1 MSKLTALMSR
11 VPKQLI
17 ASVVMLA
24 AAVIIP
30 AVVLAWGP
38 DRPTFTGA
46 NPASYVTFNSITDNP
61 QVGDERNF
69 VRIRESGVG
78 TYTDNVTLTPGKVYD
93 VMVYYHNN
101 AATNLNASGKG
112 IAQGTTLKMEIPGIV
127 NAGVNAAFT
136 GTISATNATPTS
148 VYDQAYGK
156 NATDGQIALRYVSN
170 SAKFTSNGK
179 VNGQTL
185 PDSLFTTGAK
195 LGYDAQD
202 GVLPGC
208 AEYSGYVIFQM
219 RVDQPN
225 FTVKK
230 QVSVDEG
237 KTWVDDSVEA
247 KAGSTVLYRIVY
259 QNTGTN
265 QQDNVSLDDTLP
277 KGVSYVAGSSLIAN
291 STTGGQYKATKDG
304 ITTNGYNAGSYQPKG
319 NVYFKFSA
327 KLPTEDKLSC
337 GVNTLVNKARATTTS
352 GYKEDTATVTIKKE
366 CKPVAKYTCD
376 SLTVTK
382 LERTKFE
389 FETKYTVQNATLK
402 NITYVVRN
410 ASGDE
415 VYRGTNSTYTQTTV
429 GKYSVQAI
437 VTVTVDGSDKTVT
450 SDGCKK
456 EFEVVKEKTPAITI
470 DKKVNGVEKA
480 QVAVGEEF
488 TYQLVVK
495 NTGEVDLKNAV
506 VSDPAPT
513 NVQFI
518 SADKGTITDNKWSYT
533 IAELKVGKSES
544 FAIKAKVT
552 KEVTGTIVNTACV
565 DTPQIPGSP
574 DDCDDAKV
582 EVPKTPKIEVCE
594 LDTKKIVTIDE
605 SAFDS
610 SKYSKDLND
619 CAEIP
624 VTPVT
629 PETPETPSELPQTG
643 MSENILALT
652 GLGALIA
659 SAAYYIASRR
669 ALGL

>member
-1 MSKLTALMSR
+1 MNQAKESTMSKLTALMSR
-11 VPKQLI
+11 VPKQLT

-265 QQDNVSLDDTLP
+265 QQDNVSLDDNLP
-277 KGVSYVAGSSLIAN
+277 KGVDYVAGSSLIAN

-327 KLPTEDKLSC
+327 KLPTEDQLSC
-337 GVNTLVNKARATTTS
+337 GVNTLVNTARATTTS
-352 GYKEDTATVTIKKE
+352 GYKEDTATVTIKKD

-376 SLTVTK
+376 ALGVTVVD
-382 LERTKFE
+382 RTHFKF
-389 FETKYTVQNATLK
+389 TTDYTVSNATFK
-402 NITYVVRN
+402 SVTYVIKD
-410 ASGDE
+410 ASGKVVD
-415 VYRGTNSTYTQTTV
+415 TKTSTGKTLDYTQTTV
-429 GKYSVQAI
+429 GKYTVKATI
-437 VTVTVDGSDKTVT
+437 TVTVDGADKTAT
-450 SDGCKK
+450 SEGC
-456 EFEVVKEKTPAITI
+456 EA
-470 DKKVNGVEKA
+470 
-480 QVAVGEEF
+480 
-488 TYQLVVK
+488 
-495 NTGEVDLKNAV
+495 
-506 VSDPAPT
+506 
-513 NVQFI
+513 
-518 SADKGTITDNKWSYT
+518 
-533 IAELKVGKSES
+533 S
-544 FAIKAKVT
+544 F
-552 KEVTGTIVNTACV
+552 
-565 DTPQIPGSP
+565 
-574 DDCDDAKV
+574 
-582 EVPKTPKIEVCE
+582 EVPKQPKAITVCELDTKKIVTIDESDFDSSKYSKDLNDCKETPVEKKIEVCE

>member
-327 KLPTEDKLSC
+327 KLPTEDQLSC
-337 GVNTLVNKARATTTS
+337 GTNTLVNKARATTTS